1 MKLSDVFLSRP
12 DLLGDENKLKSV
24 FADYYAGDTAKINRM
39 MKAYGIGI
47 LDTLTG
53 GSKTLFERQML
64 IDKLVNQHDM
74 MVEKATEAVDEW
86 NKIVNNQVASA
97 YKNYLAEHERERK
110 EAQEAI
116 IVHQQ
121 EEQIRIEEEKRKEET
136 LLQNTGDYGID
147 YNDYS
152 RYMNLDL
159 AKGEVVR
166 GIPCG
171 VGDSDYGFIVKG
183 TGTEDLNRTEPYP
196 SLLAIVYNFL
206 IRDSHIERENYP
218 QYMKTHFF
226 NHELNYGRVYRYM
239 MILLDLVK
247 PEGVTSLRL
256 NILGDRDE
264 VLAAADIL
272 NEYLAVFARLIK
284 VKICQLEIIEDKL
297 GKSISAET
305 KADYCVKNYDSD
317 HGVRRRLRF
326 GRRVNYRL
334 DKSDKEDLEF
344 ILREISHFD
353 KFKRGQ
359 FDALCSMMNANNH
372 AVCIMP
378 TGSGKSLIY
387 YFACILQP
395 QVVFVVAPTDIL
407 IKDQIRNLKKFHHF
421 DNATHLNLKSDND
434 FSFFKPA
441 TNLIFLTPSTFQ
453 NRNLFGVFKRWK
465 NEIAYVVLDEIHCL
479 SNWGHDF
486 RPEYLMLSKNMSNY
500 LGEARYLG
508 FTATANYTVA
518 QDIQRQLHIPQENF
532 FSPVL
537 FEKYNVRYDFRELDS
552 MDAMFEQVKIVA
564 DEIVRRNERA
574 IVFTK
579 SDDISKQ
586 VAEAI
591 GFEAD
596 VFLGD
601 DSDSYNQ
608 FAQGYCRILV
618 ANEELGIGINLPN
631 VNCTVHFGMPVSK
644 NEFVQEIGR
653 AGRAEE
659 KVTSYVLYLKPTE
672 SNINPQLLRR
682 ETIIDNLPQILDE
695 MNNDY
700 SDIYRKLNCGADTSD
715 LLYDRLIDI
724 FSDFHSGK
732 KTAYIIDYPTDTVET
747 YKQFLYMLYVT
758 GYIKDWYTYRALE
771 DNQIEIIVDI
781 CTVPNVGHQVVAL
794 DDESMLDRMKKTS
807 REYFTSMNND
817 RESVFNVSRAKSLEE
832 VIKIYVKW
840 YYEKFLYHHKEQ
852 FLDFFDFIT
861 NNQECDS
868 VKITEEIEDYF
879 VLPFI
884 QIKEDEDFYSSLT
897 FDEVSKQLI
906 SGVGKN
912 TLTNIERINSNSY
925 SYRLDFLLFIG
936 NWNRLG
942 RFEATRLERIWNK
955 LDTDEQKILFDTLV
969 TMYPECSD
977 DAKWNCLK
985 YFDGNN
991 NVTDI
996 KLQAIMDSIYR
1007 DKEKDKLY
1015 YGIMARCANN
1025 KLRQIIRRG

>member
-97 YKNYLAEHERERK
+97 YNNYLAEHERERK
-110 EAQEAI
+110 EEQEAI

-264 VLAAADIL
+264 VHAAEDIL
-272 NEYLAVFARLIK
+272 NEYLEVFARLIK
-284 VKICQLEIIEDKL
+284 VKPCRVEIIEDTA
-297 GKSISAET
+297 GKSISAEV
-305 KADYCVKNYDSD
+305 KADYWVKNLESD
-317 HGVRRRLRF
+317 HGLRRRLRF
-326 GRRVNYRL
+326 GRRINYRL
-334 DKSDKEDLEF
+334 DKSDKDDLEF
-344 ILREISHFD
+344 ILREISHFE

-407 IKDQIRNLKKFHHF
+407 IKDQIRNLRKFHHF
-421 DNATHLNLKSDND
+421 DNVTHLNLKSDND

-672 SNINPQLLRR
+672 SNINLQLLRR